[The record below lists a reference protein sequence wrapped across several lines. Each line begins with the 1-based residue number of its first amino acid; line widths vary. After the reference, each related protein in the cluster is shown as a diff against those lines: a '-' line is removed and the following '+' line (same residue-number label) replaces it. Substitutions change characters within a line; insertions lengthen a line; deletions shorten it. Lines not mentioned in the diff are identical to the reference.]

1 VRRAIA
7 RANAPPAANPFPKH
21 FDQIAGYTFMGM
33 VATAAGAIWIGIAD
47 RREAGGLEVRAGAAE
62 VGVTERA
69 LAGVGAPAPA
79 IAPLGRGVVV
89 PRAGAADAG
98 EVAGAASRAGAPEG
112 ASALD
117 SVRLRDGTVRTGVV
131 ERLSP
136 EGIVLRDP
144 WSNRAAPLAFDDV
157 VELRTRRG
165 EVLPVGPAPADSA
178 GAGRDGAADRG
189 ADSAGAPALHAAGI
203 DVPAAGAGAGTLGH
217 SARVAGLA
225 GRYVVRRRVLAV
237 SGSESC
243 SAVAAAVGAAA
254 PTVETVAHR
263 PGEGEFALTSRP
275 GLRGTVDDDGR
286 FRTGAVA
293 GSRGGVHYQFRM
305 VGQFLPDGFRAETE
319 SETRAV
325 LRWGEVQSCRVSVA
339 LDAARVP

>member
-1 VRRAIA
+1 
-7 RANAPPAANPFPKH
+7 
-21 FDQIAGYTFMGM
+21 
-33 VATAAGAIWIGIAD
+33 
-47 RREAGGLEVRAGAAE
+47 
-62 VGVTERA
+62 
-69 LAGVGAPAPA
+69 VGAPAPA

-89 PRAGAADAG
+89 PRSDAAGGAAGAAA
-98 EVAGAASRAGAPEG
+98 RAGAPEG

-165 EVLPVGPAPADSA
+165 EVLPVGPAPTDDAE
-178 GAGRDGAADRG
+178 RGAAPAVPAAPDSVG
-189 ADSAGAPALHAAGI
+189 ASAAHPVGFDAS
-203 DVPAAGAGAGTLGH
+203 AAGAGAGTLGH
-217 SARVAGLA
+217 FARIAGLA
-225 GRYVVRRRVLAV
+225 GRYTVRRRVLAV

-243 SAVAAAVGAAA
+243 SAVATAVRAAA

-263 PGEGEFALTSRP
+263 PGEAEFALTSRP

-286 FRTGAVA
+286 FRTAPLE
-293 GSRGGVHYQFRM
+293 GSRGGVHYWFRM

-325 LRWGEVQSCRVSVA
+325 LRWGDVQSCRVSVS
-339 LDAARVP
+339 LDAARLP